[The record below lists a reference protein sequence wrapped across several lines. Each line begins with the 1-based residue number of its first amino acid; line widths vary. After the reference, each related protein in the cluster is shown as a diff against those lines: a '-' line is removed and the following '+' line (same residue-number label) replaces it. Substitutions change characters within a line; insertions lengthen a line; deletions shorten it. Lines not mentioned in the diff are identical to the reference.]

1 MWTWSFR
8 AFRLYRTDVRIHWS
22 LPAYLLLYFARTS
35 IAGFSPFAL
44 LMWVV
49 MPMVLLFSSVLLH
62 ELGHVYAARRF
73 GQRTGD
79 MILTPI
85 GGMVMVAEGPTPRTE
100 FWVAAG
106 GPLVNLGLAMGAI
119 AAYLLTG
126 GAFDVA
132 LVFPLDTARLLSRL
146 WVDGALLHFTLAEVA
161 EINVGLFLFNV
172 LLVAYPLD
180 GGRML
185 FSWLWKRK
193 GRRRGLGLTCKIAK
207 VLAVGMGLV
216 ALVTSMTGLLIIA
229 GLVFFQAYTTERQ
242 LAEAERF
249 ASEGEGLLVGPAERF
264 RRSKREAEPE
274 GRLSRW
280 LRQWKLRRR
289 TARDVK
295 TLEKV
300 DATVDADVEAGVG
313 PLPEQILRQVNDA
326 VARGVAS
333 SKRGDRD
340 REG

>member
-8 AFRLYRTDVRIHWS
+8 AFRLYRTNVRIHWT
-22 LPAYLLLYFARTS
+22 LPAYLLLYFARIG

-44 LMWVV
+44 LMWVAL
-49 MPMVLLFSSVLLH
+49 PMLLLFGSVLLH
-62 ELGHVYAARRF
+62 ELGHVFAARRL
-73 GQRTGD
+73 GQATGD

-106 GPLVNLGLAMGAI
+106 GPLVNLGLAVGAI
-119 AAYLLTG
+119 ALMLATG
-126 GAFDVA
+126 GIFDPA
-132 LVFPLDTARLLSRL
+132 LVLPLDTARLLSGL
-146 WVDGALLHFTLAEVA
+146 WIDGALLHFTLAQVA

-193 GRRRGLGLTCKIAK
+193 GRRRGLGLTCQIAK
-207 VLAVGMGLV
+207 ILAVGMGLV
-216 ALVTSMTGLLIIA
+216 ALVTSMTALLIIA
-229 GLVFFQAYTTERQ
+229 GLVFFQAWTTERQ

-249 ASEGEGLLVGPAERF
+249 ASVGEGLLVGPAERF
-264 RRSKREAEPE
+264 RRSKRRAKPE
-274 GRLSRW
+274 GRFSRW
-280 LRQWKLRRR
+280 LRQWKGRRR
-289 TARDVK
+289 SARDLK
-295 TLEKV
+295 ELERI
-300 DATVDADVEAGVG
+300 DAAVDADLDEAVG
-313 PLPEQILRQVNDA
+313 PLPEEVLRQLNDA

-333 SKRGDRD
+333 SKRSDR
-340 REG
+340 GK